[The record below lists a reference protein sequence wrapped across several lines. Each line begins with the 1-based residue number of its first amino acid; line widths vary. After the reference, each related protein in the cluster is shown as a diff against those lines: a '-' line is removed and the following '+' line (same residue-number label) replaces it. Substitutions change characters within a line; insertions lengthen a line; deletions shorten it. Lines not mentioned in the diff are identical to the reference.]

1 MRPDN
6 NASKLIRRVAA
17 KEIGLFFS
25 SPIAWLFLATFAAV
39 TLFIFFWGEAFFA
52 RNIADVRPLFEWMPI
67 LLIFLASTLTMR
79 LWSEERKSG
88 TLEYVLTQ
96 PVALWQ
102 FVLGKFA
109 GCLVLVLIALAIT
122 LPLPVTVAL
131 LGELDW
137 GPVWA
142 GYLATFLLGA
152 AYLSIGLFVSARSDN
167 QIVSLISAVALC
179 GLFYVV
185 GTPLITNFFG
195 TDAGELLRQLGTGA
209 RFDAITRGVVDLRDL
224 YYYLSIIAVFLA
236 LNTYSL
242 ERERWSARGDSRY
255 HGRWRSITALL
266 IANAVGANLWLGQIT
281 ALRVDATEGNQY
293 SISDATEGYLDQL
306 QEPLL
311 LRGYF
316 SAKTHPLLAPLVPQ
330 LRDLMEEYAI
340 AGEGRVQ
347 VEFVDPVEEPELE
360 EEANQQYAIEPVPF
374 QVADR
379 YQSSIVSSY
388 FNVLVKY
395 GDDYQVLG
403 FQDLIEVKSGASG
416 TEIDVQLRN
425 PEHDLTRAIRTV
437 LNNYQAGGKLFD
449 TVKADLAFN
458 AYVSADDALP
468 EQLRDFRQTVADAV
482 QKVADESGGRLS
494 VNFVDPEAEDGAVAR
509 QLTADYGF
517 RPLATSLFS
526 DESFWFYL
534 TLGDGTQVVQ
544 IPLDDMT
551 AATFERNLEAG
562 IKRFASGFT
571 RTVAVV
577 APQAG
582 GNPAMPFAAP
592 HTGMFNE
599 LREFLG
605 SELNLVDEDLGDGS
619 VSGNADLLLLLAPEN
634 LDEKAVFAVDQ
645 FLMQGGTVIAAT
657 SPYRANLAGDSLS
670 LQPVTSGLEDWLAH
684 HGLTIEDK
692 LVLDRQN
699 AAFPLPVTRN
709 VGGFMLR
716 EWRMLD
722 YPWFVD
728 VRGDGL
734 NAEHPTTSTL
744 PQMTLAWPSPI
755 TVDAGKNQGRD
766 VTTLLQ
772 SSPKAWLSDSTD
784 VMPAL
789 NPDGSTAIFEA
800 DGEQAVQ
807 KLGVISAGSFTS
819 YFADRESP
827 LLAEARSAAADAAD
841 GDAAEEVSDDAGAI
855 GADEGDAFAAN
866 ADEAQGLAMPE
877 SANADEARVYSSVIA
892 KSPESARIILL
903 ASNDFLNDQ
912 ILQLLGTANEGDYL
926 NPLQF
931 VANNVDWALDDSGL
945 LAIRS
950 RGHFNR
956 TLPPL
961 EQGEQMVWEYG
972 NYALA
977 AIALGVVALWQ
988 RRRLHAKQKAW
999 ARYAM
1004 NEYAT
1009 N

>member
-6 NASKLIRRVAA
+6 TSMSLIRRVAA

-109 GCLVLVLIALAIT
+109 GCLVLLSIALAIT
-122 LPLPVTVAL
+122 LPLPATVAL

-185 GTPLITNFFG
+185 GTPLITSFFG

-224 YYYLSIIAVFLA
+224 YYYLSIVAVFLA

-242 ERERWSARGDSRY
+242 ERERWSARGDRAY
-255 HGRWRSITALL
+255 HGKWRSITALL
-266 IANAVGANLWLGQIT
+266 VANAVGANLWLGQVT

-293 SISDATEGYLDQL
+293 SISAATEGYLNQL

-340 AGEGRVQ
+340 AGNGRVQ
-347 VEFVDPVEEPELE
+347 VEFIDPVEEPELE

-395 GDDYQVLG
+395 GDEYQVLG
-403 FQDLIEVKSGASG
+403 FQDLIEVKSGSSG

-437 LNNYQAGGKLFD
+437 LNNFQAGGNLFD
-449 TVKADLAFN
+449 TVKAGLTFN
-458 AYVSADDALP
+458 AYISSDDALP
-468 EQLRDFRQTVADAV
+468 EQLREFRKTVAGAV
-482 QKVADESGGRLS
+482 QKVADESGGRLD
-494 VNFVDPEAEDGAVAR
+494 VNFIDPEAEGGAVAQ

-526 DESFWFYL
+526 NESFWFYL
-534 TLGDGTQVVQ
+534 TLGDGTQLVQ

-551 AATFERNLEAG
+551 AAAFERNLEAG

-571 RTVAVV
+571 RTIAVV

-619 VSGNADLLLLLAPEN
+619 VSGNADLLLLLAPEG
-634 LDEKAVFAVDQ
+634 LDEKSVFAVDQ
-645 FLMQGGTVIAAT
+645 FLMQGGTVVAAT

-670 LQPVTSGLEDWLAH
+670 LEPVTSGLGDWLAH
-684 HGLTIEDK
+684 HGLTVENK
-692 LVLDRQN
+692 LVLDRQH
-699 AAFPLPVTRN
+699 AAFPLPVTRS

-728 VRGDGL
+728 VRGNGL
-734 NAEHPTTSTL
+734 NGEHPTTSAL

-755 TVDAGKNQGRD
+755 SVDAEKNAGRE

-772 SSPKAWLSDSTD
+772 SSPEAWLSESTD

-789 NPDGSTAIFEA
+789 NPDGSTAIFDAE
-800 DGEQAVQ
+800 GERAVHT
-807 KLGVISAGSFTS
+807 LGVISAGSFTS
-819 YFADRESP
+819 YFADRDSP
-827 LLAEARSAAADAAD
+827 LLEEAPSPASEASAVDPSD
-841 GDAAEEVSDDAGAI
+841 DTGDAL
-855 GADEGDAFAAN
+855 AA
-866 ADEAQGLAMPE
+866 E
-877 SANADEARVYSSVIA
+877 SANAENSGLAAPQSAEADDAQVFSSVIA

-912 ILQLLGTANEGDYL
+912 ILQLLGTANEADYL

-977 AIALGVVALWQ
+977 AIALGVVAAWQ
-988 RRRLHAKQKAW
+988 RRRLHAKREAW
-999 ARYAM
+999 ARYATI
-1004 NEYAT
+1004 ESAT
-1009 N
+1009 T